1 MTGEIK
7 YYQLFP
13 YEPYL
18 NFSIECSVTP
28 KIGEQDDD
36 AFIRCFDQVQ
46 RWSKIALERIKKGD
60 SVREMATE
68 IPTIKQEPVQQ
79 EIGIPQA
86 IAACETYDQL
96 KDLEKLATKLR
107 PEFKSFYEE
116 RLNELSKIKTDV

>member
-60 SVREMATE
+60 SVHEMVTE
-68 IPTIKQEPVQQ
+68 IPTIRQEPAQQ

-86 IAACETYDQL
+86 IATCKSIKELESFKLIVKNNPQFQNDYDNRH
-96 KDLEKLATKLR
+96 K
-107 PEFKSFYEE
+107 
-116 RLNELSKIKTDV
+116 ELSNK